1 MKKLVKVLAGLAVMF
16 AAGSAFAKPAMYL
29 KLTGGYDFRLG
40 SFKFDYGKGYYDDDD
55 DLFFF
60 DGPSGR
66 SLNGFNHFA
75 VTPTFGMI
83 FVPESDNGFL
93 RGFGMELG
101 LGVGIGKGEGIFNDK
116 VLDLALIPRFD
127 LVYHLLTQGRKFG
140 EQKFVMHFMFGIE
153 VPVFIPLKDTEYV
166 KADNFFDVNL
176 IGVGFDLKLTDKLD
190 LVADMY
196 LSMFFAFDL
205 NVGIAYRF

>member
-40 SFKFDYGKGYYDDDD
+40 SFKVDYDFEDDY
-55 DLFFF
+55 
-60 DGPSGR
+60 DGPIFGSASGR

-101 LGVGIGKGEGIFNDK
+101 LGVGIGKGEGIGNK
-116 VLDLALIPRFD
+116 KTLDLALIPRLD

-140 EQKFVMHFMFGIE
+140 EQKFVMHFMLGIE

-196 LSMFFAFDL
+196 LSMFFAFDF

>member
-40 SFKFDYGKGYYDDDD
+40 TFKFDYSDDDD
-55 DLFFF
+55 Y
-60 DGPSGR
+60 GPFGR

-116 VLDLALIPRFD
+116 VLDLALIPRLD

-140 EQKFVMHFMFGIE
+140 EQKFVMHFMLGIE

-196 LSMFFAFDL
+196 LSMFFAFDF

>member
-40 SFKFDYGKGYYDDDD
+40 TFKFDYSDEGDY
-55 DLFFF
+55 
-60 DGPSGR
+60 GPFGR

-116 VLDLALIPRFD
+116 VLDLALIPRLD

-140 EQKFVMHFMFGIE
+140 EQKFVMHFMLGIE
-153 VPVFIPLKDTEYV
+153 VPVFIPLKDTEYI
-166 KADNFFDVNL
+166 KPDNFFDVNL

-196 LSMFFAFDL
+196 LSMFFAFDF

>member
-40 SFKFDYGKGYYDDDD
+40 TFKSDYSGKEVEEDVFIISSPD
-55 DLFFF
+55 
-60 DGPSGR
+60 R

-83 FVPESDNGFL
+83 FAPESDNGFL

-116 VLDLALIPRFD
+116 VLDLALIPRLD

-140 EQKFVMHFMFGIE
+140 EQKFVMHFMLGIE
-153 VPVFIPLKDTEYV
+153 VPVFIPLKDTEYI
-166 KADNFFDVNL
+166 KPDNFFDVNL

-196 LSMFFAFDL
+196 LSMFFAFDF

>member
-40 SFKFDYGKGYYDDDD
+40 TFKFDYSDDDD
-55 DLFFF
+55 Y
-60 DGPSGR
+60 GPFGR

-116 VLDLALIPRFD
+116 VLDLALIPRLD

-140 EQKFVMHFMFGIE
+140 EQKFVMHFMLGIE
-153 VPVFIPLKDTEYV
+153 VPVFIPLKDTEYI
-166 KADNFFDVNL
+166 KPDSFFDVNL